1 MNIQIK
7 TTGFP
12 SSEAVSQY
20 IEKKIITLE
29 RFLEPDTIVHVE
41 VAKTS
46 DHHKHGDIFR
56 AEIRAYVHHRD
67 LYVSKETSDLYAA
80 IDEVRDEAQRK
91 LVESKEKSVSFAR
104 RSGAKVKEMLKGIFN
119 K

>member
-12 SSEAVSQY
+12 GSPSVTEY
-20 IEKKIITLE
+20 IEKKIQTLE
-29 RFLEPDTIVHVE
+29 RFLTPDTIVHVE

-56 AEIRAYVHHRD
+56 AEIRTYIHGKE
-67 LYVSKETSDLYAA
+67 LYVQKETSDLYVA
-80 IDEVRDEAQRK
+80 IDSARDEAQRK
-91 LVESKEKSVSFAR
+91 LSETKEKKVSFAR

-119 K
+119 

>member
-12 SSEAVSQY
+12 SSVAVTDY
-20 IEKKIITLE
+20 IQKKISSLE
-29 RFLEPDTIVHVE
+29 RFLEPQTIVHVE

-56 AEIRAYVHHRD
+56 AEIRAYAHHRD
-67 LYVSKETSDLYAA
+67 LYVEKETSDLYAA
-80 IDEVRDEAQRK
+80 IDGVRDEAQRK
-91 LVESKEKSVSFAR
+91 LVESKEKKVSFAR
-104 RSGAKVKEMLKGIFN
+104 RGGAKVKAMIKGLFN